1 MKNRMLFVTV
11 SLFVLLSFL
20 LTACGPQATPVPT
33 EAPAVVQPTE
43 APAVPTEAPA
53 AAQPTEAPA
62 VQQPASSGQVYA
74 LVPKNLGNPYFD
86 TANKGAQEAAK
97 ELGVTVNYTG
107 PATADATQQIQ
118 LLNSLIAQKV

>member
-1 MKNRMLFVTV
+1 MGKIYV
-11 SLFVLLSFL
+11 
-20 LTACGPQATPVPT
+20 
-33 EAPAVVQPTE
+33 
-43 APAVPTEAPA
+43 
-53 AAQPTEAPA
+53 
-62 VQQPASSGQVYA
+62 

-118 LLNSLIAQKV
+118 LLELAHRPESRRPGHLRR